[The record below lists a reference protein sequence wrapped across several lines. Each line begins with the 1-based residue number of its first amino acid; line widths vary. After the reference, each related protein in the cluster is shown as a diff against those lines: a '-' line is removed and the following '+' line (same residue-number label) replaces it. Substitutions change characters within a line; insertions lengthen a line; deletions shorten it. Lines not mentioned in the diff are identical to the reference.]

1 MKRNRVALAIALSRY
16 EQLEFQQ
23 QTALD
28 YKPQPKVKKVFRI
41 APDPEHNEGF
51 KMWLSWIGYKRKDF
65 DDGGC
70 TFKNKKLEP
79 GYVVIGSDLTTNQYG
94 NMLYQEYCEHLA
106 A

>member
-1 MKRNRVALAIALSRY
+1 
-16 EQLEFQQ
+16 
-23 QTALD
+23 
-28 YKPQPKVKKVFRI
+28 
-41 APDPEHNEGF
+41 
-51 KMWLSWIGYKRKDF
+51 MWLSWIGYKRKDF